1 MDVADVVQW
10 HKTNTARHTK
20 LVFDDYYQRD
30 QSKGWS
36 DEQKSQYLSSVFG
49 GRASTPFVVN
59 TLRARARLMD
69 GGHRLHAIIDFLQN
83 KTPMMVEGTK
93 VYYKQLSQDDQDHF
107 SESSSHAVF

>member
-10 HKTNTARHTK
+10 HTTATARHTK

-69 GGHRLHAIIDFLQN
+69 GGNRLHVVDF
-83 KTPMMVEGTK
+83 
-93 VYYKQLSQDDQDHF
+93 
-107 SESSSHAVF
+107 A